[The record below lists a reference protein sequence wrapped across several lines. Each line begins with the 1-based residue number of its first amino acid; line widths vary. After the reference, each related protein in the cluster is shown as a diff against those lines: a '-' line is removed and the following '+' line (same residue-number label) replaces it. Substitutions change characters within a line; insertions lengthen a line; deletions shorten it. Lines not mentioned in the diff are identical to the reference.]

1 MSLPEEKESEFMC
14 RANELATLSVQKGCG
29 PFGCVITDIKYKKV
43 AEGNNQVTE
52 WNDPTA
58 HAEIVAIRNA
68 CKELGTFDLSSCR
81 LFSSC
86 EPCPMCLSAIYW
98 ARIKHVYYGNTR
110 HDAKD
115 IGFDDAF
122 IYEELTKDVKDRT
135 VLLKRVRSDNEMD
148 SFKLW
153 TESDKKIEY

>member
-1 MSLPEEKESEFMC
+1 MTSIEEKESELIS
-14 RANELATLSVQKGCG
+14 RANKLATLSVQKGCG
-29 PFGCVITDIKYKKV
+29 PFGCVITDLHYKKV

-68 CKELGTFDLSSCR
+68 CKELETFDLSSCR

-98 ARIKHVYYGNTR
+98 SRIKHVCYGNTR

-122 IYEELTKDVKDRT
+122 IYDELAKDVEDRT
-135 VLLKRVRSDNEMD
+135 VLLKRVRSDNELD

-153 TESDKKIEY
+153 AESDKKIEY